1 MNTISLKSSKNEI
14 IEKSSV
20 KEELHGLGIPRQQD
34 ILANSY
40 TNNSN

>member
-1 MNTISLKSSKNEI
+1 MNTISLKKAD
-14 IEKSSV
+14 V

-40 TNNSN
+40 TNKSN